1 MLIENT
7 VNVFSKD
14 QIDQIAREEFNEDED
29 EMLRLRDGVTFLLFL
44 VLSDQM
50 LEQIWRMHD
59 ILT

>member
-29 EMLRLRDGVTFLLFL
+29 EISETVRALQKWISSCPHLVNCRQDEEFLR
-44 VLSDQM
+44 
-50 LEQIWRMHD
+50 
-59 ILT
+59 